1 MISDFRPQFS
11 LSAASAGDLKRSI
24 GSFGVGGKV
33 GERLCAL
40 ATNNGVEFPQFERKT
55 NMRKSYQFALSLA
68 LGAAMVSPA
77 SAGVRADR
85 GMKGGI
91 VIQPAYYEA
100 GEGLSEATLA
110 DGSTVFV
117 SRDALR
123 GTDLAAVNVVRLGD
137 GQGIEVTLS
146 DAALDRAARAD
157 ALVVTK
163 NNRVLGIAPIDD
175 GTLES
180 GTAIISEVD
189 ASMIGRITGQL
200 RADAAAKVGPVIQ
213 LVPANSTVAAG
224 GEVAVDVYVGGIDD
238 LRTFQITLDT
248 SDGVS
253 GELRRVRMLVDSARD
268 DFVFGSGQMIK
279 AEDLLGGRMGAV
291 HFHGGVDAVD
301 LAYAGTFT
309 FKATRDAAGTFD
321 ITVRAGAETFLMDGT
336 NTNIDFSAVNT
347 AVSVGEP
354 STAVE

>member
-1 MISDFRPQFS
+1 
-11 LSAASAGDLKRSI
+11 
-24 GSFGVGGKV
+24 
-33 GERLCAL
+33 
-40 ATNNGVEFPQFERKT
+40 
-55 NMRKSYQFALSLA
+55 MRKSYQFALSLA
-68 LGAAMVSPA
+68 LGAAMVSSA

-85 GMKGGI
+85 GAKGGV
-91 VIQPAYYEA
+91 VIYPAYYAA
-100 GEGLSEATLA
+100 GDDLSEATLA

-123 GTDLAAVNVVRLGD
+123 GSDLTAVNVVRMGD
-137 GQGIEVTLS
+137 GQAIEITLS
-146 DAALDRAARAD
+146 GAALDRAAEAD
-157 ALVVTK
+157 ALVVMK
-163 NNRVLGIAPIDD
+163 NKRALAIAPIDN

-180 GTAIISEVD
+180 GTAVISEVD

-200 RADAAAKVGPVIQ
+200 RAEAAVASGPVIQ
-213 LVPANSTVAAG
+213 LVPVASTVEAG
-224 GEVAVDVYVGGIDD
+224 GEVAVDVYVGGVND

-253 GELRRVRMLVDSARD
+253 GELRRVSMLVDSARD

-291 HFHGGVDAVD
+291 HFHGGVEAAD
-301 LAYAGTFT
+301 LAYAGTYT

-321 ITVRAGAETFLMDGT
+321 VTVRTGTETFLMDGA
-336 NTNIDFSAVNT
+336 NANIDFSVVNT
-347 AVSVGEP
+347 AVSVGER